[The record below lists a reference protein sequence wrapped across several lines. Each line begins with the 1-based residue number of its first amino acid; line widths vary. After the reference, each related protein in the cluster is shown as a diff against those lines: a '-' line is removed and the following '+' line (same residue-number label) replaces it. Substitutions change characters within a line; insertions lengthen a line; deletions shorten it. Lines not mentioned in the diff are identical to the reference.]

1 MLITPTSYL
10 SQHWLNGWHMTTYS
24 DLDIAGCISIC
35 YVIGYNTCILSEML
49 LSVCLNFDVVSTIR
63 NPFSRNETLKTILIF
78 MQIGFVAI
86 AFLAIDSLTE

>member
-1 MLITPTSYL
+1 
-10 SQHWLNGWHMTTYS
+10 MTTYS